1 MSMSMQGQE
10 LFISTMAKVVV
21 DVAIQNNPEYNKF
34 MDGIIS
40 SLITMAKVEKLLDDD
55 EIEIAINII
64 NSRAKEIL
72 QIINMG
78 NIENEND
85 IDDIINRALNSGKE

>member
-1 MSMSMQGQE
+1 MQGQE
-10 LFISTMAKVVV
+10 LFISTMAKFVV

-55 EIEIAINII
+55 EIEVAINII

-78 NIENEND
+78 NAEND
-85 IDDIINRALNSGKE
+85 NEIDDIINRALNSGKE

>member
-1 MSMSMQGQE
+1 MSMQGQE
-10 LFISTMAKVVV
+10 LFISTMAKFVV

-40 SLITMAKVEKLLDDD
+40 SLITMAKVEKLLDDN

-78 NIENEND
+78 NNENDND

>member
-1 MSMSMQGQE
+1 MQGQE

>member
-85 IDDIINRALNSGKE
+85 IDDIINRA

>member
-78 NIENEND
+78 NIENEKD

>member
-10 LFISTMAKVVV
+10 LFISTMAKFVV

-40 SLITMAKVEKLLDDD
+40 SLITMAKVEKLLDDN

-78 NIENEND
+78 NNENDND